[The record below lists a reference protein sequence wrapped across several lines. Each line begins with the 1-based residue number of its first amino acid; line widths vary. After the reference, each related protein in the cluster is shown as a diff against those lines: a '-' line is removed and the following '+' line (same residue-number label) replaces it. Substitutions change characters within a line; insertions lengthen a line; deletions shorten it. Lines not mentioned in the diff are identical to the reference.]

1 MVLGVPGLFRTLH
14 FLEDA
19 NKHFWAWQFM
29 SSWSYCTTYNPE
41 HVLHWQKTCLQLRYL
56 KKHIICVGTYC
67 LSLHGYAGPSFS
79 TLLLCYLV
87 MDNTAV
93 SATLVNPYFNS
104 YNHPRNR
111 GRRGVEPQI
120 YICCVITG
128 KTALVALASHTE
140 KCKDKYYTFMEEKK
154 GFTNWN
160 QLKTGKLP
168 NPTVNLRNLSRACFW
183 KKH

>member
-1 MVLGVPGLFRTLH
+1 MYWDYSEHCTFWKKPTGISERDCLRAPDHTAPHITLSMC
-14 FLEDA
+14 FTDRRPA
-19 NKHFWAWQFM
+19 
-29 SSWSYCTTYNPE
+29 YNSD
-41 HVLHWQKTCLQLRYL
+41 L
-56 KKHIICVGTYC
+56 KNHIICVGTYC

-104 YNHPRNR
+104 YNHPWKE

-140 KCKDKYYTFMEEKK
+140 KCKDKYYAFMEEKK
-154 GFTNWN
+154 GFTN
-160 QLKTGKLP
+160 
-168 NPTVNLRNLSRACFW
+168 
-183 KKH
+183 